1 MRLVGPVGLVGLGG
15 VPTMALVA
23 VILAAQGCKGGE
35 ASVPDG
41 EVTAGGE
48 LPTKGGGQSSGI
60 ASADSTDL
68 GAASPWG
75 ATRAEQCRRPARTAM
90 SSKAQKAFGRGV
102 NAVQANDLAAAQE
115 YFQDALKK
123 DARAYPA
130 LYNLG
135 VLADRSGDERKA
147 LDYYRKSLSALPD
160 YEPAARGIVTIA
172 IRRKDARGAIAT
184 VEPIARDHRTNLEM
198 QALYAEVLVE
208 SQRYDEAWMAA
219 RRALKCDERFVPA
232 LIALIKASRAQ
243 GRDELADSILDQ
255 AMTID
260 ANVAELHFL
269 VGEKLKDEPGR
280 LRDALQAYQRAVQLR
295 PDYAEA
301 RMALGIQ
308 LLASGN
314 YTDALSHFLAAEK
327 LVPTLPAVYLNLGDA
342 YRASER
348 WTDAQRAYRRALEL
362 ESKLPEA
369 HFGLGLLYLS
379 AGASFPGLDEVS
391 ALEKSVGEFKTYRT
405 QMGPRLRRDDQSEEY
420 LRDLDRMIQRAK
432 RRIERD
438 KERAAREA
446 DRGAREEGGGE

>member
-1 MRLVGPVGLVGLGG
+1 MRLG
-15 VPTMALVA
+15 VHTAMVLVA
-23 VILAAQGCKGGE
+23 IMLVMFAGQGCKGGG
-35 ASVPDG
+35 ASEPDV

-48 LPTKGGGQSSGI
+48 LPGEGGGQSPAMG
-60 ASADSTDL
+60 STDSAVPA
-68 GAASPWG
+68 AASPWG
-75 ATRAEQCRRPARTAM
+75 ATRAEQCRRPARTPM

-102 NAVQANDLAAAQE
+102 EAAQANDVAAAQQ
-115 YFQDALKK
+115 YFQDTLKK

-147 LDYYRKSLSALPD
+147 LDYYRRSLSALPD
-160 YEPAARGIVTIA
+160 YEPAARGIATIEV
-172 IRRKDARGAIAT
+172 RRGDVQDAVAS
-184 VEPIARDHRTNLEM
+184 VEAIARDHRTNLEM

-208 SQRYDEAWMAA
+208 AERYDEAWMAA

-255 AMTID
+255 AMAVD
-260 ANVAELHFL
+260 ASVAELYFL
-269 VGEKLKDEPGR
+269 TGEKLKGEPGK
-280 LRDALQAYQRAVQLR
+280 LRDALQAYERAVQLR

-308 LLASGN
+308 LLAGGN
-314 YTDALSHFLAAEK
+314 YADALSHFQAAKK
-327 LVPTLPAVYLNLGDA
+327 LVPTLPAVHVNLGDA
-342 YRASER
+342 YRASKR
-348 WTDAQRAYRRALEL
+348 WTEAQHAYRRALEL

-379 AGASFPGLDEVS
+379 AGGEFPGLDEIS
-391 ALEKSVGEFKTYRT
+391 ALERSVGELKTYRS

-420 LRDLDRMIQRAK
+420 LRDLARMIQRAK

-446 DRGAREEGGGE
+446 GRGAREEGGVE